1 MHFQRLNSPPT
12 VRLDHTANCL
22 GHRGCTAQTAKFSGR
37 STPVPAILIHR
48 RRKISPQVPKH
59 SYHYVTFVSS
69 LIPPSTSDSSIY
81 QPLHLS
87 TAHPFVSNVKS
98 CSVHRDHLHLLFSS
112 SVWQTWL
119 SSSFPANVLSSFKC
133 AAKLIAA
140 HTASTPLT

>member
-12 VRLDHTANCL
+12 VRLDQTANCL
-22 GHRGCTAQTAKFSGR
+22 GCTAQAVKFSGR

-48 RRKISPQVPKH
+48 RRKISAQVPKH
-59 SYHYVTFVSS
+59 SYHYVSFVVLPHPTFH
-69 LIPPSTSDSSIY
+69 PYSSIY

-87 TAHPFVSNVKS
+87 TAPLSVLNVKS
-98 CSVHRDHLHLLFSS
+98 CSVHGDHLHLLFSS

-119 SSSFPANVLSSFKC
+119 SSSSPPMFLSSFTC
-133 AAKLIAA
+133 AAKLIAV